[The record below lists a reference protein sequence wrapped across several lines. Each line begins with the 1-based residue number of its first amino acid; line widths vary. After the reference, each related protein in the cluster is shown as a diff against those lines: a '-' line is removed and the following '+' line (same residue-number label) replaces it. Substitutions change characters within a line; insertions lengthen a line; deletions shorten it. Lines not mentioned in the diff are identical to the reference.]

1 MATIQS
7 VTKMTDNRFV
17 NLYNVE
23 GVNSKGHHSCYNV
36 ASRARSI
43 GELKLTTHTN
53 SPDGVAIYAIVRGEE
68 KDGASGEDR
77 VVLVHQYRYPID
89 GYLYEFPAGL
99 MESGESIHQA
109 AVREMH
115 EETGLV
121 FKPLSADP
129 MFEAP
134 RFTTVGMTDES
145 VAMVYGYA
153 SGEVST
159 DYEEPSEEIEI
170 VLADRREA
178 ARILRKERVAVQCA
192 YQLMHFLADPEP
204 FAFLRSASAELR
216 CASEGHDDLP

>member
-43 GELKLTTHTN
+43 GELKL
-53 SPDGVAIYAIVRGEE
+53 AIVRGEE
-68 KDGASGEDR
+68 KNGASGEDR

-99 MESGESIHQA
+99 MESGESIHDA

-121 FKPLSADP
+121 LTPLSVDP
-129 MFEAP
+129 MYEAP

-153 SGEVST
+153 AGEVST
-159 DYEEPSEEIEI
+159 DYEEPAEEIGI

-178 ARILRKERVAVQCA
+178 ARILREERVAVQCA
-192 YQLMHFLADPEP
+192 YQLMHFLTDPEP
-204 FAFLRSASAELR
+204 FAFLRR
-216 CASEGHDDLP
+216 ASEGRDDLP

>member
-7 VTKMTDNRFV
+7 VTKMTDSRFV

-43 GELKLTTHTN
+43 GELKLTTHAN
-53 SPDGVAIYAIVRGEE
+53 PPDGVAIYAIVRGEE
-68 KDGASGEDR
+68 KEGASGEDR

-99 MESGESIHQA
+99 MESGESIHEA

-115 EETGLV
+115 EETGLILT
-121 FKPLSADP
+121 PLSVDP
-129 MFEAP
+129 MYEAP

-145 VAMVYGYA
+145 VARVYGYA

-159 DYEEPSEEIEI
+159 DYEEPAEEIGI

-178 ARILRKERVAVQCA
+178 ARILREERVAVQCA

-204 FAFLRSASAELR
+204 FAFLRR
-216 CASEGHDDLP
+216 VSEGHDDLP